1 MYKFQCLYWYSHHFL
16 DLVFGSE
23 TKPGESFR
31 QKKKEE
37 EGLKISNVPKE
48 ELDSCRFVQ
57 HEPVN
62 CSDPSRAKVKL
73 AQLENILLNP
83 SLAKDRASNG
93 TEVYRSR
100 RRCNLQT
107 HLLALALLACPVHRL
122 QKEKPENLRTSQK
135 RKAWKFANFAKKKSL
150 KIC

>member
-1 MYKFQCLYWYSHHFL
+1 LTLS
-16 DLVFGSE
+16 LVQKQSPEKAFA
-23 TKPGESFR
+23 R
-31 QKKKEE
+31 KKKEE

-62 CSDPSRAKVKL
+62 CSDPSKAKVKL

-135 RKAWKFANFAKKKSL
+135 RKA
-150 KIC
+150 